1 MFTKTTAFAAA
12 IAISTTS
19 AFAGGLSPE
28 IIESPVT
35 EDEVIAAAPSIEPG
49 YIVLGVLAALLIAA
63 AISDND
69 SGEEE
74 EEEAPAEEEE
84 VMEESETIESVELE
98 TTVLDG

>member
-12 IAISTTS
+12 IALSSTT

-35 EDEVIAAAPSIEPG
+35 EDEMMVAGPSIEPG

-63 AISDND
+63 AVSDNNSD
-69 SGEEE
+69 DEEE
-74 EEEAPAEEEE
+74 ETSEEPEEI
-84 VMEESETIESVELE
+84 IESNGGGASEL
-98 TTVLDG
+98 DR

>member
-1 MFTKTTAFAAA
+1 MFSKTTAFAAA

-35 EDEVIAAAPSIEPG
+35 EDDMMVAGPSIEPG

-63 AISDND
+63 AVSDND
-69 SGEEE
+69 DDNDPEEE
-74 EEEAPAEEEE
+74 PAEEEPE
-84 VMEESETIESVELE
+84 IIESI
-98 TTVLDG
+98 DGGDSAEE